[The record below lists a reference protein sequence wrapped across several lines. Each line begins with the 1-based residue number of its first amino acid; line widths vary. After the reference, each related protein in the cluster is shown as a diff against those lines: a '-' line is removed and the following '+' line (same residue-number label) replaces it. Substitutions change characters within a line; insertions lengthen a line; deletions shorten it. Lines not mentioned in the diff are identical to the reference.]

1 METFCFHHNKLQIIM
16 SFQRR
21 GESQLAREQLQ
32 SMSDE
37 ELATHI
43 AGAASE
49 EAYTELFNRYR
60 RRVYLW
66 CFNYTHEQ
74 EEAVDL
80 AQEVFIKL
88 FRGIDRFAGRSR
100 LSTWVYQVARNH
112 CLGELGKSGRKWRK
126 RLVSIEGE
134 DMLQIADEDVY
145 EAFDAGGDVDRII
158 ESAKGILTNDEL
170 DAFVLHYREG
180 LTVREI
186 TALLRC
192 DNVTGARTLIQN
204 ARRKFRR
211 VIDEKGFRDER

>member
-1 METFCFHHNKLQIIM
+1 M

-134 DMLQIADEDVY
+134 DMLQIAD
-145 EAFDAGGDVDRII
+145 RII